1 MYAIKFNYIYFFII
15 AKSLEFL
22 VQDLLE
28 RAAKMSIDSG
38 TSKLQS
44 SNM

>member
-1 MYAIKFNYIYFFII
+1 MFI
-15 AKSLEFL
+15 AKSLEYL
-22 VQDLLE
+22 IQDLLE
-28 RAAKMSIDSG
+28 KAAKMSKDSG

>member
-1 MYAIKFNYIYFFII
+1 MLNIIFIFI

-28 RAAKMSIDSG
+28 RAAKMSKDSG